1 MVIVLARCSFDLYDI
16 CVAGQQPSIVTC
28 ASRATLRPAAALAA
42 GRLGGPV
49 HHPQEPG
56 STVLSKELRK
66 RGWSFVRPTTIYA
79 FMQAVGLVDDHV
91 AGCFAAKQDQE
102 SMGWRRDSRSAIM

>member
-1 MVIVLARCSFDLYDI
+1 M
-16 CVAGQQPSIVTC
+16 
-28 ASRATLRPAAALAA
+28 
-42 GRLGGPV
+42 
-49 HHPQEPG
+49 
-56 STVLSKELRK
+56 LSKELRK

-79 FMQAVGLVDDHV
+79 FMQAAGLVDDHV